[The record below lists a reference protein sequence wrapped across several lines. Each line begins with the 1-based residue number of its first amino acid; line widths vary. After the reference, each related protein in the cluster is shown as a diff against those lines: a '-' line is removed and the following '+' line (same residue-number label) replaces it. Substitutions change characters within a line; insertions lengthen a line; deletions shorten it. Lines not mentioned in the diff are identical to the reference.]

1 MLAGKYTPKPLILRA
16 NVGDWLEV
24 TLHNLWDPDRPVP
37 YFNYPT
43 VPLELKHKPSA
54 REIICTVPEALHGTL
69 NRECGESSA

>member
-24 TLHNLWDPDRPVP
+24 TLHNLWDPDCPVP

-43 VPLELKHKPSA
+43 VPLELKHSRQPGF
-54 REIICTVPEALHGTL
+54 P
-69 NRECGESSA
+69 